1 MKPSLVGHICI
12 LKLYGPKWHP
22 KLSLGSQICNL
33 GVYGPKW
40 HSRTSLRNGHVF
52 YSFYKYDKRNRLH
65 IRDSQPLHLEI
76 IEIISG
82 TDFFFLVILISVR
95 NHCVHTLLSYVFLFL
110 GTIFLYYLTSFCV
123 TIGTLHDPVPE
134 IYVWSQVCFYNYCSN
149 VSYCMLPRH
158 RHWQM
163 PCDLSTQIF
172 SSECIDLSRCPH
184 VAASVGKELE
194 HIDFI
199 CANMH
204 CHVLQLIQLASY
216 VFSPSLWLNWSLL
229 MFLLGRPIWDSWW

>member
-1 MKPSLVGHICI
+1 MDL
-12 LKLYGPKWHP
+12 
-22 KLSLGSQICNL
+22 
-33 GVYGPKW
+33 
-40 HSRTSLRNGHVF
+40 SRTSLRDSHVF
-52 YSFYKYDKRNRLH
+52 YSFHKYDKRNRLH

-82 TDFFFLVILISVR
+82 TDFFFWSSWFLSATIVY
-95 NHCVHTLLSYVFLFL
+95 TLSFRMFFLFL
-110 GTIFLYYLTSFCV
+110 GSIFLFYSTSLCV
-123 TIGTLHDPVPE
+123 TIGTLHDDPVPE

-204 CHVLQLIQLASY
+204 CHVLQLIQQGMANVLSSDWY
-216 VFSPSLWLNWSLL
+216 LL
-229 MFLLGRPIWDSWW
+229 FNLQNWDSW

>member
-12 LKLYGPKWHP
+12 LKLYGPKWHL

-110 GTIFLYYLTSFCV
+110 GTILLYYSTSFCV

-134 IYVWSQVCFYNYCSN
+134 IYVWSQVCPIACFHVGTGKCH
-149 VSYCMLPRH
+149 V
-158 RHWQM
+158 
-163 PCDLSTQIF
+163 I
-172 SSECIDLSRCPH
+172 CPH
-184 VAASVGKELE
+184 GYFRPSASTSLVV
-194 HIDFI
+194 HTW
-199 CANMH
+199 
-204 CHVLQLIQLASY
+204 QLLS
-216 VFSPSLWLNWSLL
+216 VRS
-229 MFLLGRPIWDSWW
+229 

>member
-1 MKPSLVGHICI
+1 MDL
-12 LKLYGPKWHP
+12 
-22 KLSLGSQICNL
+22 
-33 GVYGPKW
+33 
-40 HSRTSLRNGHVF
+40 SRTSLRDSHVF
-52 YSFYKYDKRNRLH
+52 YSFHKYDKRNRLH

-76 IEIISG
+76 NEIISG
-82 TDFFFLVILISVR
+82 SDFFFLVSWFLSATIVY
-95 NHCVHTLLSYVFLFL
+95 TLSFRMFFLFL
-110 GTIFLYYLTSFCV
+110 GSIFLFYSTSLCV
-123 TIGTLHDPVPE
+123 TIGTLHDDPVPE
-134 IYVWSQVCFYNYCSN
+134 IDVWSQVCFYNYCSN
-149 VSYCMLPRH
+149 VSYCMLPRW
-158 RHWQM
+158 HWQM
-163 PCDLSTQIF
+163 PCDLSTRIF

-229 MFLLGRPIWDSWW
+229 MFLLGRPIWDSW

>member
-12 LKLYGPKWHP
+12 LKLYGPKWHL

-95 NHCVHTLLSYVFLFL
+95 NHCVHTLLSYVFFISRNHFFILFD
-110 GTIFLYYLTSFCV
+110 IFLCNYRDVAWSSARDICVVTS
-123 TIGTLHDPVPE
+123 
-134 IYVWSQVCFYNYCSN
+134 
-149 VSYCMLPRH
+149 VSYCMLPRWHWALANAMWFVHTDIFVRVH
-158 RHWQM
+158 R
-163 PCDLSTQIF
+163 PLSLSTRGSF
-172 SSECIDLSRCPH
+172 CR
-184 VAASVGKELE
+184 
-194 HIDFI
+194 
-199 CANMH
+199 
-204 CHVLQLIQLASY
+204 
-216 VFSPSLWLNWSLL
+216 
-229 MFLLGRPIWDSWW
+229 